1 MKYRMKNEE
10 LEKGINEKIKT
21 IKENKDQILEL

>member
-10 LEKGINEKIKT
+10 LQKGINEKVKT
-21 IKENKDQILEL
+21 IKENKDQIL